1 MLIPTGRKYTVTVT
15 ATTYKTVHCQMCGC
29 DFVYP
34 MRRQAQGTGHSP
46 LWLDNK
52 GATGRAE
59 QAAQENLAKKLATE
73 INAVPCPDC
82 GRYQADMVTKLKKS
96 KWRWMVVVG
105 WLAIIVSLIAGWIIW
120 LDDHQFIAAF
130 MNTFWGVVLL
140 AGVAMIVAAKLRQRT
155 FDPNAAARPPA
166 AQNTNDPRFALRRR
180 DFDRLVAAAKQS
192 RGEAA
197 TTSG

>member
-15 ATTYKTVHCQMCGC
+15 ATTYKTVHCENCGC

-52 GATGRAE
+52 GATSRAE

-82 GRYQADMVTKLKKS
+82 GRYQANMVARLKKS
-96 KWRWMVVVG
+96 KWRWMVVAG
-105 WLAIIVSLIAGWIIW
+105 WLAIILSLIAGWIIW

-130 MNTFWGVVLL
+130 TNTFWGVVLL

-155 FDPNAAARPPA
+155 FDPNAVARPPS
-166 AQNTNDPRFALRRR
+166 AQNTNDPRFPLRRR
-180 DFDRLVAAAKQS
+180 DFDRLVAAAKES
-192 RGEAA
+192 RAEAA

>member
-15 ATTYKTVHCQMCGC
+15 ATTYKTVHCEKCGC

-34 MRRQAQGTGHSP
+34 MRRRAQGTGHSP

-52 GATGRAE
+52 GATSRAE

-73 INAVPCPDC
+73 INPVPCLDC

-130 MNTFWGVVLL
+130 TNTFWGVVLL
-140 AGVAMIVAAKLRQRT
+140 AGVAMIVATKLRQRA

-166 AQNTNDPRFALRRR
+166 VQNSNDPRLPLRRR

-197 TTSG
+197 TSSG

>member
-96 KWRWMVVVG
+96 KWR
-105 WLAIIVSLIAGWIIW
+105 
-120 LDDHQFIAAF
+120 
-130 MNTFWGVVLL
+130 
-140 AGVAMIVAAKLRQRT
+140 
-155 FDPNAAARPPA
+155 
-166 AQNTNDPRFALRRR
+166 
-180 DFDRLVAAAKQS
+180 
-192 RGEAA
+192 
-197 TTSG
+197 

>member
-15 ATTYKTVHCQMCGC
+15 ATTYKTVHCEKCGC

-52 GATGRAE
+52 GATSRAE

-82 GRYQADMVTKLKKS
+82 GRYQANMVARLKKS
-96 KWRWMVVVG
+96 TWRWMVVAG
-105 WLAIIVSLIAGWIIW
+105 WLAIILSLIAGWIIW

-130 MNTFWGVVLL
+130 TNTFWGVVLL
-140 AGVAMIVAAKLRQRT
+140 AGLAMIVAAKLRQRT
-155 FDPNAAARPPA
+155 FDPNADARPPA
-166 AQNTNDPRFALRRR
+166 AQNTNDPRFPLRRR

-192 RGEAA
+192 RAEAA
-197 TTSG
+197 TSSG